1 MSKKKL
7 GMAANIN
14 DFSASAT
21 INQYE
26 NGKLIPD
33 FLTLKKIAKVL
44 SVPVAYFYAEDNML
58 AKFLFLYGKINKKS
72 RKQILQFCKN
82 LS

>member
-14 DFSASAT
+14 NFSASAT

-26 NGKLIPD
+26 NGTLIPD
-33 FLTLKKIAKVL
+33 FLTLKKIAKYYQFQLPISMLKIVCWL
-44 SVPVAYFYAEDNML
+44 SFYFYMEKL
-58 AKFLFLYGKINKKS
+58 I
-72 RKQILQFCKN
+72 KN
-82 LS
+82 LENKYYNFVKI